1 MKTLQA
7 AQVIAHAVVR
17 IVSVGWRTVL
27 LWKYEEGIGYRLVVV
42 QGRSAMDRFFDSFP
56 DAFPD
61 AFARFLDYANATL
74 ARRGGEV
81 ALEFPVGAWVE
92 IYEQPPLEELLAA
105 WERIGGRVG

>member
-1 MKTLQA
+1 MTTLQA

-27 LWKYEEGIGYRLVVV
+27 LWKYEEGGGYKLVVV
-42 QGRSAMDRFFDSFP
+42 QGRSVMERFFDSLP

-61 AFARFLDYANATL
+61 AFARFLDYANATP
-74 ARRGGEV
+74 ARRGGRV
-81 ALEFPVGAWVE
+81 VMEFPEGAWVK